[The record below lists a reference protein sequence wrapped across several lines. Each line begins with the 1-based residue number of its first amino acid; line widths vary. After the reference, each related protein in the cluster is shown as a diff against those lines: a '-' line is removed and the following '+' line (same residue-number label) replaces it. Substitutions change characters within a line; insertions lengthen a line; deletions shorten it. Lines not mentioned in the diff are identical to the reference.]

1 MHKFKVILAA
11 LLSALTISAMTTVAV
26 AAVSDDEYVYGTM
39 NIPYSEFYK
48 NEGIGYEVDAV
59 ASATSSKWKNENLV
73 AGTYHQENE
82 DGTGVILGVTY
93 NVAVKKSDLANIS
106 EKYNF
111 VESDTMPNAYK
122 IVSVNGE
129 NLEFSAVVGNTT
141 ELSGEAAI
149 STSKPWGDYLVDV
162 TGAEVEGTIYGVIF
176 TTTTGDNFAMRHLE
190 NIWRGEFAWS
200 AGFTTKEPHGNTLN
214 YEDFQALSGQTV
226 DKITYITEN
235 GYYVVDVNI
244 YVPIKFEYNLSV
256 ENTTIDNG
264 TTSLLLEGLPS
275 DYNAVYSI
283 DSLDAVIKNNSITYS
298 NAKPGQYTLN
308 ITDAN
313 GKYADISTTFII
325 STDNIPVKYE
335 SGKIIASDGISKEE
349 FTNYI
354 NNISKVTVNDKSY
367 NATGKGS
374 VKIILDDGTIDTTAN
389 SRGELIFEEGNIY
402 KITVSA
408 NGYSNDITFE
418 FSTMVEDEKGNSV
431 EPPKDDKTPDNNTTS
446 DTVPTG
452 DTSNNLLPISM
463 LATVTLCTAGIAI
476 KKKKS
481 N

>member
-1 MHKFKVILAA
+1 
-11 LLSALTISAMTTVAV
+11 
-26 AAVSDDEYVYGTM
+26 
-39 NIPYSEFYK
+39 
-48 NEGIGYEVDAV
+48 
-59 ASATSSKWKNENLV
+59 
-73 AGTYHQENE
+73 
-82 DGTGVILGVTY
+82 
-93 NVAVKKSDLANIS
+93 
-106 EKYNF
+106 
-111 VESDTMPNAYK
+111 
-122 IVSVNGE
+122 
-129 NLEFSAVVGNTT
+129 
-141 ELSGEAAI
+141 
-149 STSKPWGDYLVDV
+149 
-162 TGAEVEGTIYGVIF
+162 
-176 TTTTGDNFAMRHLE
+176 MRHLE

-418 FSTMVEDEKGNSV
+418 FSTMVEDEQGNSV
-431 EPPKDDKTPDNNTTS
+431 EPPKDNKTPDNNTTS